1 MTEYLGK
8 LIYAQPTSHGFLIA
22 MLDTIIMAV
31 YLLGMAAAMGQISQS
46 TTMSSIFLWFAI
58 SLVLFQQWMGCFMR
72 LTHPNGNYEYRR
84 KFVKEDGTVREMV
97 GVDVYDS
104 EWDE

>member
-8 LIYAQPTSHGFLIA
+8 LIYAQPTRHGFLMA
-22 MLDTIIMAV
+22 MFETIIMAV
-31 YLLGMAAAMGQISQS
+31 YLLGLVAAMGQISQS
-46 TTMSSIFLWFAI
+46 TTIPSIFLWFAI
-58 SLVLFQQWMGCFMR
+58 SLVLLQQWMGCFMR
-72 LTHPNGNYEYRR
+72 LTHPNGHYEYRR